1 MWSGSCFLLVEKYV
15 FLFFFHFPKTEKL
28 VVPYN
33 NPALKVFHEMLDG
46 LD

>member
-1 MWSGSCFLLVEKYV
+1 MFLVGREICF
-15 FLFFFHFPKTEKL
+15 FIFFFHFPKTEKL
-28 VVPYN
+28 VVPCN